1 MLDILHTKSSDEW
14 GGQETRTIL
23 EAEHLGRRRHRVH
36 IAGPSNS
43 GIDREARRR
52 GIPFIP
58 TSMRSVMDPNGWFRL
73 HRLLRRERPA
83 ILPTHNSKDTWL
95 AGLTGKRIGV
105 PVLIRTRHV
114 SIPVHAHRLNPVYRI
129 PDRIIVTASA
139 TRDHLV
145 RQYGL
150 DPERVVTL
158 PTSVDLE
165 RFGFHVSGRPFREK
179 FRLDER
185 FPLVRI
191 AAQFHGSKGHDTF
204 TEAARLLSDE
214 NPNTRF
220 LFVGDGLRRN
230 LIREKV
236 EQEGI
241 PDRIR
246 LTGYRD
252 DIPAVMAALDVL
264 VTASVRT
271 DGIPQA
277 GLQVMVTGFPLVGT
291 DIGESRRFSGTVKR
305 DSSSGRATRRHSRM
319 PWGG

>member
-23 EAEHLGRRRHRVH
+23 KAEHLGRRRHRVY

-95 AGLTGKRIGV
+95 AGLTSKRIGV

-158 PTSVDLE
+158 PTGVDLE

-185 FPLVRI
+185 FPLVGI
-191 AAQFHGSKGHDTF
+191 AAQFHGSKEHDTF

-305 DSSSGRATRRHSRM
+305 DSSSGRATRWHSRM